1 MHNVSKVNGK
11 FSLAVVLLL
20 VATVKGQQA
29 TLPFVGCQTEG
40 QIFIEAPTGTSPSI
54 PLSPTAVAAL
64 AYYKSANGLAILAP
78 RGWYCLG
85 TVGSGGTQLFAT
97 PEPIN
102 EEKYFSTDW
111 HGFQGPV
118 VYLIRRFGDTS
129 GRFSVAE
136 VIMRV
141 FPAYKSFAE
150 SVAAEFDFV
159 QRYAVGPYAGDKLT
173 YKGTATVE
181 YTTPAGVDGLGTYWG
196 AQKGESP
203 IEGVAILSEQTP
215 PDLLLLS
222 VRLPNLPQGVAA
234 NVRQVEQDAQRV
246 FNSPPR

>member
-1 MHNVSKVNGK
+1 MRGT
-11 FSLAVVLLL
+11 FPLAVAVMIA
-20 VATVKGQQA
+20 ATINAQQVV
-29 TLPFVGCQTEG
+29 LPFVGCQTEG
-40 QIFIEAPTGTSPSI
+40 QTFIEAPAGRSPSI
-54 PLSPTAVAAL
+54 TLPAAAASQLS
-64 AYYKSANGLAILAP
+64 YYKSANGLAVLAP
-78 RGWYCLG
+78 RGWHCLG

-111 HGFQGPV
+111 QGFRGPV
-118 VYLIRRFGDTS
+118 VYLVRRFGDTS
-129 GRFSVAE
+129 GRFNVAE

-141 FPAYKSFAE
+141 FPAHKSFAE

-196 AQKGESP
+196 VQKGESP

-234 NVRQVEQDAQRV
+234 SVRQVEQDAQRV
-246 FNSPPR
+246 FNLPPR